1 MQAAPGP
8 APTVPPQTF
17 LCVVV
22 RRRLCREMK
31 GAGPGSSEHTGRAP
45 LVPAPDTPPLPR
57 CRGCWRAGNR
67 PLFGGQP
74 RPAEVVWL
82 APDHPKLSAPQP
94 HPSPRGCTPA
104 ALAPHACPPGAQALG
119 TQPLTPFPKPTS
131 GPSRPCPHWGAR
143 SQLPAPPRG
152 PRPWLQP
159 APHSPF
165 CGLLNCPGCHLAP
178 GQSLCPLKALPMT
191 PPCTRRLTVPHSG
204 ALSCC
209 PLSPEITGSQ
219 RAQNRLPVTAA
230 GQSEA
235 QAARGVDGRLLE
247 PTGAGAAAWG
257 PRAVSCA
264 GDAAE
269 AGRTWPYRRPGL
281 AGALPGPGR
290 SRTVSCPLAVLAQ
303 TTSGWV
309 AWQVFS
315 GRQRPAVPVPE
326 GRRLSP
332 AATRAF

>member
-1 MQAAPGP
+1 MHGGVPGGLSCGGWCGLCSGSGRPCLSCPSVSPTAASL
-8 APTVPPQTF
+8 
-17 LCVVV
+17 LCSKAALV
-22 RRRLCREMK
+22 RAIPC
-31 GAGPGSSEHTGRAP
+31 
-45 LVPAPDTPPLPR
+45 LP
-57 CRGCWRAGNR
+57 
-67 PLFGGQP
+67 
-74 RPAEVVWL
+74 
-82 APDHPKLSAPQP
+82 
-94 HPSPRGCTPA
+94 PRGCTPA

-119 TQPLTPFPKPTS
+119 TRPLTPFPKPTS

-257 PRAVSCA
+257 PRAMSGA

-269 AGRTWPYRRPGL
+269 SGRTWPYRRPGL
-281 AGALPGPGR
+281 AGALPGRWR

-309 AWQVFS
+309 A
-315 GRQRPAVPVPE
+315 GRSPGRCSPGGRGQRFQYLEAGDCPQ
-326 GRRLSP
+326 RRHGPSEEEALP
-332 AATRAF
+332 RG